1 MLTKVRD
8 LKPMGGFRLAVEFN
22 DGSHGTHDFA
32 TLVTDPGPM
41 LAPLREEAYFA
52 RVFLEMGAPTWPNG
66 FDVAPEWLRREM
78 IAAGELRRDAAE

>member
-1 MLTKVRD
+1 MLTKVRH
-8 LKPMGGFRLAVEFN
+8 LQPIGGYRLAVEFS

-32 TLVTDPGPM
+32 GVVGATGPM
-41 LAPLREEAYFA
+41 LAPLRDKAYFA

-78 IAAGELRRDAAE
+78 IAAGEIHRDAAQ